1 MKKFPI
7 FAALALLLAG
17 FCSGHA
23 QAATPKADCLLI
35 VNNKPSSDRH
45 RRTRPAAALNT
56 DLPLQYTL
64 SLGGKDSSRS
74 TKA

>member
-1 MKKFPI
+1 MVRPEQLAQRTATMKKFPI

-35 VNNKPSSDRH
+35 VNNKP
-45 RRTRPAAALNT
+45 LI
-56 DLPLQYTL
+56 
-64 SLGGKDSSRS
+64 
-74 TKA
+74 

>member
-1 MKKFPI
+1 MTMKKFPI

-35 VNNKPSSDRH
+35 VNNKP
-45 RRTRPAAALNT
+45 LI
-56 DLPLQYTL
+56 
-64 SLGGKDSSRS
+64 
-74 TKA
+74 